1 MLAANIKKLLKLLT
15 LSYTAQNEIKE
26 HLENAATPKE
36 DQSVN
41 NDFLKEIKILNAEMN
56 RKEALIK

>member
-1 MLAANIKKLLKLLT
+1 MKKFLKLLT

-36 DQSVN
+36 GQSVN
-41 NDFLKEIKILNAEMN
+41 NEFLKEIKILNAEMN